1 MMKRGRNKRSKE
13 EFVKEAL
20 GAVLC
25 GGEPVSLRKKE
36 GGSIR
41 VNEVHVIGLDER
53 NKPTRVR
60 VIKREG
66 DDGKK

>member
-1 MMKRGRNKRSKE
+1 MDRGRNKRSKE
-13 EFVKEAL
+13 AFVRETL

-41 VNEVHVIGLDER
+41 VNEVHVIGLDEK

-60 VIKREG
+60 VIKREV
-66 DDGKK
+66 DDEKK